1 MGPSKPTNSLETPV
15 NKLSY
20 DPVSGEYRIG
30 DWQAIC
36 VVGAKALVQTK
47 RGKAV
52 VCGILSQGKITERAT
67 GSRETLSGPW
77 IVTSK
82 GWSLDE

>member
-1 MGPSKPTNSLETPV
+1 MGRGKPTNSLETPV

-20 DPVSGEYRIG
+20 DPVSGEYKSG
-30 DWQAIC
+30 DWQAVC

-52 VCGILSQGKITERAT
+52 ICGILSQGKITERAT

-77 IVTSK
+77 IASTK
-82 GWSLDE
+82 GWVLAE